1 MTACRNTG
9 RRAGGMASRLAIPR
23 GGMFACEGC
32 DFTTCAAQGGNATA
46 EMVSADGSCL
56 SGKRP
61 QENSP
66 VTTVGDPRQA

>member
-23 GGMFACEGC
+23 GGIFACEGC

-56 SGKRP
+56 
-61 QENSP
+61 
-66 VTTVGDPRQA
+66 